1 MVEDITAGNA
11 AGGEALSRPN
21 RLSVLAF
28 VADPQTEQVLRG
40 GLGKAVENSLE
51 IRRGNIRTAITAM
64 TKGQTPE
71 VLIID
76 ISGEKSPMQALGELA
91 DVVEPG
97 VRMFVIG
104 DIDDVDFYRHII
116 RDFGVTEYI
125 FKPINREA
133 VARHFLPMITHKT
146 SAEDATRGG
155 RVVAVIGAR
164 GGVGATT
171 IAGNLAWYLGMIG
184 QRHTVFVDAD
194 LYMGSGAM
202 LLGGTTSPG
211 LRMALENP
219 ELDPLFVEH
228 AAQPIADR
236 LHILASDEKLQ
247 DPLRYVPG
255 SAQRLMQALQARY
268 NFIVLDLP
276 YLPVPSH
283 RELLNFAHHRV
294 VVMDPSLAS
303 VRDALRLLSLPQGPS
318 HSPSST
324 LVLNRQGRP
333 GSLTRKQI
341 EDALNTKIDVFIPDV
356 PKQFEEA
363 DCDTEPAVSRRG
375 PFREAIILLS
385 QAIGFVGALDEI
397 PEPVSRKAGFAGLF
411 RRRLQQR
418 G

>member
-1 MVEDITAGNA
+1 MVEVIATGNA

-21 RLSVLAF
+21 RFSVLAF
-28 VADPQTEQVLRG
+28 VADPLTEQVLRG
-40 GLGKAVENSLE
+40 GLGKVVENSLE
-51 IRRGNIRTAITAM
+51 IRRGNIKAAIVAM

-71 VLIID
+71 VLIVD
-76 ISGEKSPMQALGELA
+76 ISGEKSPMQALRELA

-97 VRMFVIG
+97 VRIFVIG

-133 VARHFLPMITHKT
+133 VARHFVPMITHKT
-146 SAEDATRGG
+146 SADDATRGG
-155 RVVAVIGAR
+155 RVVAVVGAR

-171 IAGNLAWYLGMIG
+171 IASNLAWYLGTVG
-184 QRHTVFVDAD
+184 QRHTVFVEAD
-194 LYMGSGAM
+194 LYTGSGAM
-202 LLGGTTSPG
+202 LLGGNTSPG

-247 DPLRYVPG
+247 QPLHYVPG
-255 SAQRLMQALQARY
+255 SAQRLMQALQSRY

-283 RELLNFAHHRV
+283 RELLNVAHHRV

-303 VRDALRLLSLPQGPS
+303 VRDALRLLALPQGPA
-318 HSPSST
+318 HSSSST

-356 PKQFEEA
+356 PKQFDEA
-363 DCDTEPAVSRRG
+363 DCDVEPAVARPG
-375 PFREAIILLS
+375 PFRQAIIHLS
-385 QAIGFVGALDEI
+385 QAIGFVGAVDEI
-397 PEPVSRKAGFAGLF
+397 PEPVSRKAAVAGLF
-411 RRRLQQR
+411 RRWLHQH